1 MLCLEIVLQTNHL
14 MLFKCLNNLCIK
26 VIYKFS
32 IILLLQ
38 CPDLE
43 LKDLKDLIKDR
54 QYVVLSSHWNKFE
67 EQLLELYTNGVGSL
81 LDLISSLSRLM
92 TEPTVLMPIVNK
104 SSIIGKYYLNYMS
117 ACKNLD

>member
-104 SSIIGKYYLNYMS
+104 SSIIGKYYLNYVS
-117 ACKNLD
+117 L